1 MDKHA
6 TNHSDSLNLLLRDR
20 LPWLLFPTEVP
31 FTNTA
36 PTPLPCINHSCSIST
51 DKSPQQIGVAFILK
65 VTVPRLL
72 SLSSLSSKKDSHH
85 WLTGIMG
92 STLQHNDCSQSCL
105 RGQAEAGLQTRP
117 CARLALSSTL
127 SFSFLISY
135 FFFILKTTPNSQQN
149 ICMRA
154 PGLP

>member
-1 MDKHA
+1 MLQIIQIRWIFYCEIDCHGCYFPPR
-6 TNHSDSLNLLLRDR
+6 SL
-20 LPWLLFPTEVP
+20 LPTLCPP
-31 FTNTA
+31 HCC
-36 PTPLPCINHSCSIST
+36 LPCINHSCSIST
-51 DKSPQQIGVAFILK
+51 DKSPQQIGAAFILK

-135 FFFILKTTPNSQQN
+135 FFFVLKTTPNSQQN